1 MKISNIERGIRTRIN
16 KEYELLQEC
25 ANRVVHC
32 DRKDEF
38 ARKIHVERFKTQ
50 EGLIEGMELALEII
64 KERS

>member
-1 MKISNIERGIRTRIN
+1 MSNAIERGIRTRIN
-16 KEYELLQEC
+16 KEYDVLQEI